1 MRIVSGW
8 LILFVACIASMGAA
22 RAQAPGAGATSIM
35 RIAGGEATIGFDP
48 DMLASLGLRV
58 VAMRDARAHSD
69 GTAGRRHHRGTF
81 AARGGDLDLRIAGG
95 VVVALGA
102 GSLRYTGGPVLEHAR
117 TRIDLAGFALRA
129 SAAAPLDLELVDAD
143 GTTWF
148 SADHAHHGVEE
159 SPLRAFSM
167 RAMNLRLAPHLARVL
182 GQPARAGDVTGSL
195 EFHAPVQGE
204 GTAAAGR
211 ACSAPWPRPGLRSDI
226 ALIRSNLSGFWDS
239 VYAPRCGLPPLPD
252 GGACTDK
259 SRDGMLVIGADAS
272 LRNIGETA
280 IAWHAHF
287 SGHHPPY
294 GNDQHPV
301 LVWNLYRIDAQGRI
315 RQIGASGAKHAFY
328 SVNRNCGC
336 AGGNVFWPGCDDIY
350 SFASNDNGGGGQNLA
365 PRSEIIPY
373 GVRWARCGSVWDA
386 DCDGRMDA
394 GSGAR
399 DLYQYRM
406 QVREGDL
413 LPPLADGAEYLFEYW
428 YLVRDDADIYNT
440 MGYRRIRPRK
450 SGATWSVQLVDAHAP
465 HFDFFIGPVLNRWVD
480 PAFPTAHAA
489 NLELATPDGR
499 ARIAAK
505 ATDLGDGRWRYE
517 YALMNFDYARVQVD
531 PAHPRE
537 PALRLL
543 AQRGFARFALEL
555 PGGVRAHE
563 ARSAGM
569 GDADSGGWRATQ
581 RGRMLEW
588 TAPSHANTLEWGTL
602 RHFEFVAAAAPGSI
616 AAQLAGAAMPEAA
629 EQSHALRLPGPAT
642 SRQIPPHHRSD

>member
-8 LILFVACIASMGAA
+8 LIGIVACLASPGAVD
-22 RAQAPGAGATSIM
+22 AQAPVPAATSIM
-35 RIAGGEATIGFDP
+35 RVAGGEAEIGLDP
-48 DMLASLGLRV
+48 DRLASLGLRV
-58 VAMRDARAHSD
+58 VEMRDARRQETGSP
-69 GTAGRRHHRGTF
+69 GKRHHRGVF
-81 AARGGDLDLRIAGG
+81 AARDGDLDVRIAAGAI
-95 VVVALGA
+95 VALGA
-102 GSLRYTGGPVLEHAR
+102 GELRHVGGPVFGHAGGR
-117 TRIDLAGFALRA
+117 VDLVGFALRA
-129 SAAAPLDLELVDAD
+129 STSAPLDVELVDTA
-143 GTTWF
+143 GTVWLT
-148 SADHAHHGVEE
+148 ADHAHHVIEE
-159 SPLRAFSM
+159 RPQRAFAM
-167 RAMNLRLAPHLARVL
+167 RAMNLRLAPHFARVL
-182 GQPARAGDVTGSL
+182 GLPGRSGEVLGSL
-195 EFHAPVQGE
+195 AFRAPVQGE
-204 GTAAAGR
+204 GAAQAGR
-211 ACSAPWPRPGLRSDI
+211 ACAAPWPGPGRRSDI

-252 GGACTDK
+252 GGTCTADR
-259 SRDGMLVIGADAS
+259 SDGMLVIGADAS

-287 SGHHPPY
+287 SGNHPPY

-301 LVWNLYRIDAQGRI
+301 LVWNLYRIDAGGRI

-365 PRSEIIPY
+365 PRSEIIPH

-399 DLYQYRM
+399 DLYQYRL
-406 QVREGDL
+406 QVRESDL

-440 MGYRRIRPRK
+440 MGYRRILPRK
-450 SGATWSVQLVDAHAP
+450 SGANWTVHLVDAHAP
-465 HFDFFIGPVLNRWVD
+465 HFDFFPGPVLNRWVD
-480 PAFPTAHAA
+480 PALPLAHAA
-489 NLELATPDGR
+489 NVELATPDGR

-537 PALRLL
+537 PDLRLL
-543 AQRGFARFALEL
+543 AQRGFARLTLQL
-555 PGGVRAHE
+555 PEAVRAQDV
-563 ARSAGM
+563 RSAGM
-569 GDADSGGWRATQ
+569 GDADAGAWRATQ
-581 RGRMLEW
+581 RGRTLEW
-588 TAPSHANTLEWGTL
+588 TAPSHANTLEWGML
-602 RHFEFVAAAAPGSI
+602 RHFEFVAAAAPGTVDV
-616 AAQLAGAAMPEAA
+616 QLVGAAMPHAM

-642 SRQIPPHHRSD
+642 PRHLLPSH